1 MLKESL
7 EAKQYAAKD
16 LAELLNV
23 YSREKVTEIIVTE
36 DTATINYDGGGQR
49 VAGIGCDSVTAMI
62 LDICK
67 EILR

>member
-16 LAELLNV
+16 LAELLSV
-23 YSREKVTEIIVTE
+23 YSREDIREIVIE
-36 DTATINYDGGGQR
+36 NDKAIINYESGGQR
-49 VAGIGCDSVTAMI
+49 IAGIGCDSVTAMI